1 MKILE
6 LFSGSRSIGKVAE
19 QRGHEV
25 FSVDNV
31 AYPNTNWVGDI
42 MDWDYR
48 MNEINVGTLDELWIP
63 DVLWAS
69 PPCTDFS
76 VACIGRKWVSG
87 ENFTP
92 RDPDMIGLKIFEKT
106 LEIISNYLDKKPQL
120 I

>member
-1 MKILE
+1 MTNHAGSLLLLCLNQKQTIMKILE

-76 VACIGRKWVSG
+76 VACIGKSG
-87 ENFTP
+87 FQERILHHVILT
-92 RDPDMIGLKIFEKT
+92 
-106 LEIISNYLDKKPQL
+106 
-120 I
+120 